1 MTATTTHRSQLS
13 PRMSTQTR
21 YTQFWVTGVLCLAL
35 LLLLL
40 QPARA
45 APAGAPGGILAGAG
59 ARGPSAGGGMPATM
73 AGPGE
78 VGGRPAKAL
87 VVLQGLAARP
97 PAAAAH
103 AAVERAGAT
112 YTYAVAAAAAHVA
125 AAKAMAACVAAAKS
139 MAAFVAGAHATVAM
153 AAFVPVV
160 AAHVAAA
167 KAMAVVPAAASGL
180 RPLPFRLIHRAVG
193 LLGGGGTCA
202 NQLTCSPDTLPRAN
216 ACTCSWYLYRHS
228 A

>member
-1 MTATTTHRSQLS
+1 
-13 PRMSTQTR
+13 
-21 YTQFWVTGVLCLAL
+21 
-35 LLLLL
+35 
-40 QPARA
+40 
-45 APAGAPGGILAGAG
+45 
-59 ARGPSAGGGMPATM
+59 MPATM

-97 PAAAAH
+97 PAAAAR
-103 AAVERAGAT
+103 AAVERAGAK

-125 AAKAMAACVAAAKS
+125 AAKAMAACVAAAKG
-139 MAAFVAGAHATVAM
+139 MAAFVAGEHATVAM

-180 RPLPFRLIHRAVG
+180 RPLPFRQIHRAVG
-193 LLGGGGTCA
+193 LLGGWHLC
-202 NQLTCSPDTLPRAN
+202 QPIDLLTPHLASCQSLHMLMVPVSPLSISLWIN
-216 ACTCSWYLYRHS
+216 
-228 A
+228 